1 MADSCDACGYK
12 SAEIKGGG
20 AISERGRA
28 ITLRVSEQDDLR
40 RDVIKSDSANV
51 RRYRW
56 LFFCQNGDTCGNAVR
71 VRV

>member
-20 AISERGRA
+20 GISDRGRA

-40 RDVIKSDSANV
+40 RDVIKSDSA
-51 RRYRW
+51 
-56 LFFCQNGDTCGNAVR
+56 TVR
-71 VRV
+71 VPCRWCAPGWHRARARC